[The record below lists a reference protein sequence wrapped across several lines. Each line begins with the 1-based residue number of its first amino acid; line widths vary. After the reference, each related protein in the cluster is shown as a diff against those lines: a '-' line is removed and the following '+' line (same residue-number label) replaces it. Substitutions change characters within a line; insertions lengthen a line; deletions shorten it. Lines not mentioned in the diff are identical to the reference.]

1 MKGERNMDS
10 TSYAEELYN
19 QALKYWYGF
28 EGEEDRELAT
38 VLFKKAIE
46 EGYCMPAYAL
56 KMYNELYNNTSYNSL

>member
-56 KMYNELYNNTSYNSL
+56 KM